1 MFKNAIDIFKVFGFR
16 IKVDPSWFVIVALI
30 VWSLSTAYFP
40 DALPGYTR
48 AGYILLSILAALG
61 LFGSL
66 ILHELSH
73 SLVARRFGV
82 KIAGITLF
90 IFGGVAELEKEPAN
104 AKSEFWI
111 AIAGPVMSL
120 FLGGG
125 ALVISAVIES
135 SGLSRAGA
143 VLFSYLG
150 LINLVLAAFN
160 MVPAFPLD
168 GGRILRAALWAYR
181 GDLIWAT
188 RIAST
193 AGSIFGYALV
203 FSGLWALFSGVT
215 VGGLWQILIGMFV
228 LSASKGTYRHLVTK
242 EALKDQTVRALMTQ
256 QSWMASPTDTLDHV
270 VNDIML
276 GHNVSFVP
284 VLDGVRLLGYVDTA
298 LAQKTGR
305 DKWADTLVGD
315 AYVSASEANTIAPD
329 TPTQDLM
336 EKIAKTGQ
344 RKFLVSDGNAL
355 LGVITLADLT
365 TYLAIRQGLGG
376 PARA

>member
-1 MFKNAIDIFKVFGFR
+1 MFKNAIDVVKIFGFR
-16 IKVDPSWFVIVALI
+16 IKVDPSWFLIVALI

-48 AGYILLSILAALG
+48 ADYFLLSILAALG

-82 KIAGITLF
+82 NIAGITLF
-90 IFGGVAELEKEPAN
+90 IFGGVAELEKEPTS

-120 FLGGG
+120 FLGGA
-125 ALVISAVIES
+125 ALVISAAIES
-135 SGLSRAGA
+135 SGMSPAGA

-150 LINLVLAAFN
+150 LINLVLAIFN
-160 MVPAFPLD
+160 LVPAFPLD

-181 GDLIWAT
+181 GDLMWAT
-188 RIAST
+188 RIASK

-203 FSGLWALFSGVT
+203 FSGLWALFSGIT

-228 LSASKGTYRHLVTK
+228 LSASKGAYQHLVTN
-242 EALKDQTVRALMTQ
+242 EALKGQTVRALMTQ

-270 VNDIML
+270 VNGIML

-284 VLDGVRLLGYVDTA
+284 VLDGDRLLGYVDTA
-298 LAQKTGR
+298 VVQKIGR
-305 DKWADTLVGD
+305 EEWPRTLIGD
-315 AYVSASEANTIAPD
+315 AYIAASDINTIPPN

-336 EKIAKTGQ
+336 DKITKTGQ

-365 TYLAIRQGLGG
+365 TYLAISQGLF
-376 PARA
+376 RTR

>member
-1 MFKNAIDIFKVFGFR
+1 MFKNAIDVVKVFDFR
-16 IKVDPSWFVIVALI
+16 IKIDPSWFLIVALI

-66 ILHELSH
+66 ILHELAH

-82 KIAGITLF
+82 NIAGITLF

-120 FLGGG
+120 FLGGV
-125 ALVISAVIES
+125 ALVTSAAIQS
-135 SGLSRAGA
+135 SGLSHAGA

-181 GDLIWAT
+181 GDLLWAT

-228 LSASKGTYRHLVTK
+228 LSASKGTYQHLATK
-242 EALKDQTVRALMTQ
+242 QALKDQTVRALMTQ
-256 QSWMASPTDTLDHV
+256 QSSVASPADTLDHV

-284 VLDGVRLLGYVDTA
+284 VLDGDHLLGYIDT
-298 LAQKTGR
+298 LMVQKVGR
-305 DKWADTLVGD
+305 DKWVATLVGD
-315 AYVSASEANTIAPD
+315 AYVVVSDANTIAPD
-329 TPTQDLM
+329 TPTQALM
-336 EKIAKTGQ
+336 DKITRTGQ

-365 TYLAIRQGLGG
+365 TYLAIRQGLD
-376 PARA
+376 PA

>member
-1 MFKNAIDIFKVFGFR
+1 MFKNAIDVFTILGFR
-16 IKVDPSWFVIVALI
+16 IKVDPSWFFIVVLI

-40 DALPGYTR
+40 VVLPGGTR
-48 AGYILLSILAALG
+48 AGYVALSIIAALG
-61 LFGSL
+61 LFASL

-120 FLGGG
+120 FLGAT
-125 ALVISAVIES
+125 ALFISTIIEAW
-135 SGLSRAGA
+135 GLSVAGA
-143 VLFSYLG
+143 ALFSYLG

-160 MVPAFPLD
+160 LVPAFPLD
-168 GGRILRAALWAYR
+168 GGRILRAGLWAYK

-193 AGSIFGYALV
+193 AGSAFGYVLV
-203 FSGLWALFSGVT
+203 FSGLLSLFSSNT
-215 VGGLWQILIGMFV
+215 IGGLWQILIGMFV
-228 LSASKGTYRHLVTK
+228 LSASKGTYQHLLTT
-242 EALKDQTVRALMTQ
+242 EALKGQTVRALMSA
-256 QSWMASPTDTLDHV
+256 QSWTTVPEDTLERL

-284 VLDGVRLLGYVDTA
+284 VLKGDHLLGYVDMA
-298 LAQKTGR
+298 LVQKVGR
-305 DKWADTLVGD
+305 NKWADTQVGD
-315 AYVSASEANTIAPD
+315 IYVAANDVNTIPPD
-329 TPTQDLM
+329 TPTQALM
-336 EKIAKTGQ
+336 DMITKSGQ
-344 RKFLVSDGNAL
+344 RKFLVSDGDTL

-365 TYLAIRQGLGG
+365 TYLAIRQGLGP
-376 PARA
+376 PA